1 MIKRLHIAFALY
13 MIMLYATPAYSIN
26 FFFSHLGVEEG
37 LSQVSVLEIFQDSD
51 GYIWFGTRNGANRY
65 DGYEFVV
72 YQNEVN
78 NKATLTDNYIRG
90 FAEDARKNIWIAT
103 SNGINC
109 IDYKTKKI
117 TRFYPKSINKECS
130 TNIINRLLQHSD
142 GNVYAFCNRSIF
154 KCSMDQTIETVF
166 PDTVIASAAHSVAQA
181 PDKDIYV
188 GTENSG
194 LYIYSE
200 NWKLKQH
207 IPVDDAIATLLPD
220 ENGDIWMGLNETGIC
235 LFNKER
241 QIFTRLHKGNT
252 GLSNN
257 SVRTFVPYSDSS
269 ILVGTFRGLH
279 ILDKK
284 GLTVTPANIN
294 IAGKGGLSH
303 YSIYSMLI
311 DKDQTLWIG
320 TYSAG
325 VNYHSP
331 FYKPVSYITPNE
343 YAGIIGKGQ
352 QDKDGNMWFA
362 TEGAGLFYYNPQ
374 NGQQQLYPIKPLLE
388 GNYETNIIKSILIK
402 GDSILCSTHFGSV
415 YSFSIRNKQYKKLYD
430 FRYND
435 IFTLYI
441 DKSNRFWIPTN
452 SDQDLVMVDKG
463 IQTNRFMADGISRP
477 FKGVTVIHELEP
489 DLFLFGTLSD
499 SLYLYDIKKE
509 TVRNLSS
516 ELQPDPQFERLGN
529 ITAIA
534 QDEEGFVWIATNK
547 NGLYRL
553 NRNLKLA
560 KHYQQE
566 DGLSDSNIN
575 SLTIDRHQDIWVT
588 TGKSL
593 YKLNRSTDIFSEMKI
608 TDIPVMEFTRY
619 SSNSISSDGNLY
631 FPGDKGVLFF
641 NPDKM
646 VVNPNIPPVHITS
659 LIINNKDDMTGDLEE
674 RNITLASDQNN
685 ITFRYTALNFIHS
698 ERNRYAYK
706 LEGADPTWHTVG
718 NRREAYY
725 SNLAPGT
732 YTFRVKASNND
743 DVWNP
748 EEATLRITINPPFY
762 KTWWAY
768 LLYICIITFAIVKI
782 IRHQHNKHERERE
795 LRYKQMEQ
803 DKTNELHEER
813 MRMFTNFSH
822 ELRTPLTLI
831 INPLNDLMQYVSFS
845 PEVKETLQ
853 LIKKNTGR
861 MLLLVNNLMDIQ
873 KYEAGQTVLQKTG
886 FNFSAFIRE
895 MYHSFESVANN
906 RKIRFTLENELPE
919 TYQVC
924 FDEAEIEKVFFNLLS
939 NAFKFTPSEGQVT
952 IRVSTVTQAECE
964 LLPHFP
970 PQCSTILVEAQY
982 LFIEVTDTGKG
993 FSEQEAEKIFE
1004 PFYRSQED
1012 IHRQIS
1018 GTGIGLSL
1026 TRSIILQHNGCIWTE
1041 SSEAEGTH
1049 FMFLLPDTEKQ
1060 EERQTES
1067 PILPKSAEISK
1078 QFDLLVEEA
1087 ENKNKQTVLLVD
1099 DNQEVLQYLEQQLS
1113 LDYII
1118 VKAFNGKEALA
1129 MIEKSYPHIVV
1140 SDVMMP
1146 EINGLELCKR
1156 IKENQNYC
1164 HIPVILLTAKSMISQ
1179 IEEGLDAGADDYIV
1193 KPFQISLL
1201 KARIRNI
1208 LSLREKMK
1216 NMYGETLSLKQLGV
1230 EEPKE
1235 HNDFLSRYIEIV
1247 KANISNPELDVS
1259 VIYEALGMSRTNFYR
1274 KVKTT
1279 TGLSPI
1285 ELIKNIRLEA
1295 GAKLLKESDMN
1306 VSEIAQHIGFSS
1318 RSYFA
1323 RSFKAVY
1330 GMSPTEYQGT
1340 VSQNEK

>member
-1 MIKRLHIAFALY
+1 MIKKHYIAFTLY
-13 MIMLYATPAYSIN
+13 MIMLYAAPAYSIN

-78 NKATLTDNYIRG
+78 NNATLTDNYIRG

-117 TRFYPKSINKECS
+117 TRFYPKSIDKECS
-130 TNIINRLLQHSD
+130 TNITYRLLQHSD
-142 GNVYAFCNRSIF
+142 GNVYAFCNQSIF
-154 KCSMDQTIETVF
+154 KCSMDQTVEALF
-166 PDTVIASAAHSVAQA
+166 PDTTILSPTFSVAQA
-181 PDKDIYV
+181 PDKDIYI

-207 IPVDDAIATLLPD
+207 VPVDDAITTILPD
-220 ENGDIWMGLNETGIC
+220 NNGDIWLGLDEKGIC
-235 LFNKER
+235 LFNKEK
-241 QIFTRLHKGNT
+241 QSFTWLHKDNT
-252 GLSNN
+252 HLSNN
-257 SVRTFVPYSDSS
+257 FVRTFVPYSDSS
-269 ILVGTFRGLH
+269 ILIGTFRGLN

-284 GLTVTPANIN
+284 TLAINPANVN
-294 IAGKGGLSH
+294 IAGEGGLSH
-303 YSIYSMLI
+303 YSIHSMLI

-331 FYKPVSYITPNE
+331 FYRPASYITPDE

-362 TEGAGLFYYNPQ
+362 TEGAGLFYYNPE
-374 NGQQQLYPIKPLLE
+374 NGQQQLYPIKPLHE

-430 FRYND
+430 FRHND
-435 IFTLYI
+435 IFSLYI
-441 DKSNRFWIPTN
+441 DQSNRFWIPTN

-463 IQTNRFMADGISRP
+463 IQTNRFMADHVSRP

-489 DLFLFGTLSD
+489 DQFLFGTLSD

-516 ELQPDPQFERLGN
+516 ELLPDPKFERLGN

-534 QDEEGFVWIATNK
+534 QDDEGYVWIATNK

-566 DGLSDSNIN
+566 DGLSDSYIN

-608 TDIPVMEFTRY
+608 ADIPAMEFTRY
-619 SSNSISSDGNLY
+619 SSNSISADGNLY

-646 VVNPNIPPVHITS
+646 MVNPSIPPVHITS
-659 LIINNKDDMTGDLEE
+659 LLVNNENDITGDIEN
-674 RNITLASDQNN
+674 RHITLASDQNN

-725 SNLAPGT
+725 SNLAPGS

-803 DKTNELHEER
+803 DKINELHEER

-970 PQCSTILVEAQY
+970 PQCSSILVEAQY

-993 FSEQEAEKIFE
+993 FSKQEAEKIFE

-1060 EERQTES
+1060 EEGQTES
-1067 PILPKSAEISK
+1067 PIQPKSAEISK

-1118 VKAFNGKEALA
+1118 AKAFNGKEALA

-1216 NMYGETLSLKQLGV
+1216 TMYGETLSLKQLGV

>member
-1 MIKRLHIAFALY
+1 MIKRLYTAFIIY
-13 MIMLYATPAYSIN
+13 MVMLYATPAYSIN
-26 FFFSHLGVEEG
+26 FFFSHLGVEDG
-37 LSQVSVLEIFQDSD
+37 LSQVSVLDIFQDSD

-65 DGYEFVV
+65 DGYEFVI

-78 NKATLTDNYIRG
+78 NNATLTDNYIRG
-90 FAEDARKNIWIAT
+90 FAEDDRKNIWIAT

-109 IDYKTKKI
+109 IDHTTKKI
-117 TRFYPKSINKECS
+117 IRFYPKSIDKKCT
-130 TNIINRLLQHSD
+130 TNAAVRLLKHSD
-142 GNVYAFCNRSIF
+142 GNVYAFCNQSIF
-154 KCSMDQTIETVF
+154 KCSMDQTVEPIL
-166 PDTVIASAAHSVAQA
+166 PDTVISSPAHSVAQA
-181 PDKDIYV
+181 PDEDIYI
-188 GTENSG
+188 GTESSG
-194 LYIYSE
+194 LYIYSG

-207 IPVDDAIATLLPD
+207 IPVDGTITAILPD
-220 ENGDIWMGLNETGIC
+220 EGGNIWLGLDEAGIC

-241 QIFTRLHKGNT
+241 QTFTWLHKDNT
-252 GLSNN
+252 CLSNN
-257 SVRTFVPYSDSS
+257 SIRTLVPYSDSS
-269 ILVGTFRGLH
+269 ILIGTFRGLN

-284 GLTVTPANIN
+284 ELAIAPADIN

-303 YSIYSMLI
+303 YSIHSMMI

-331 FYKPVSYITPNE
+331 FYRPVSYITPNE

-352 QDKDGNMWFA
+352 QDKNGNMWFA
-362 TEGAGLFYYNPQ
+362 TEGAGLFYYNPES
-374 NGQQQLYPIKPLLE
+374 GRQQLYPIKPLHE
-388 GNYETNIIKSILIK
+388 GNYEINIIKSILIQ

-415 YSFSIRNKQYKKLYD
+415 YLFSIRDKQYKKLYD
-430 FRYND
+430 FRHND
-435 IFTLYI
+435 IFSLYI
-441 DKSNRFWIPTN
+441 DKKGRLWIPTN
-452 SDQDLVMVDKG
+452 SSQDLVMVDRGK
-463 IQTNRFMADGISRP
+463 QVNRFMADGVSRP
-477 FKGVTVIHELEP
+477 FRWVTVIHELEP

-509 TVRNLSS
+509 TVRNLST
-516 ELQPDPQFERLGN
+516 ELQPNPKFEKLGN
-529 ITAIA
+529 ITAIT
-534 QDEEGFVWIATNK
+534 QDNEGNVWIATNK

-560 KHYQQE
+560 KHYQKE
-566 DGLSDSNIN
+566 DGLSDSYIN
-575 SLTIDRHQDIWVT
+575 SLTIDRHQNIWVT

-593 YKLNRSTDIFSEMKI
+593 YKLNRTTDIFNEMKI
-608 TDIPVMEFTRY
+608 ADIPAMEFTRF
-619 SSNSISSDGNLY
+619 SGNSISDDGSIY
-631 FPGDKGVLFF
+631 FEDGG
-641 NPDKM
+641 
-646 VVNPNIPPVHITS
+646 
-659 LIINNKDDMTGDLEE
+659 
-674 RNITLASDQNN
+674 ITLASDQNS

-698 ERNRYAYK
+698 ERNQYAYK

-732 YTFRVKASNND
+732 YTFRIKASNND
-743 DVWNP
+743 NVWNS
-748 EEATLRITINPPFY
+748 EEATLRITIDPPFY

-768 LLYICIITFAIVKI
+768 LLYFSIITFIIVKI
-782 IRHQHNKHERERE
+782 IRHQHDKHERERE

-803 DKTNELHEER
+803 DKVNELHEER

-845 PEVKETLQ
+845 PEIKETLQ

-873 KYEAGQTVLQKTG
+873 KYEAGKTILQKTS

-895 MYHSFESVANN
+895 MYHSFESVAGN
-906 RKIRFTLENELPE
+906 REIRFTLDNELPE

-924 FDEAEIEKVFFNLLS
+924 FDEAEIEKIFFNLLS

-952 IRVSTVTQAECE
+952 IRVSTITQAECE

-970 PQCSTILVEAQY
+970 AQYSSILVEARY
-982 LFIEVTDTGKG
+982 LFIEVADTGKG

-1041 SSEAEGTH
+1041 SSEAEGTR
-1049 FMFLLPDTEKQ
+1049 FLFLLPDTEKQ
-1060 EERQTES
+1060 EEGQDES
-1067 PILPKSAEISK
+1067 PVLSKSAEISK
-1078 QFDLLVEEA
+1078 KFDLLVEETR
-1087 ENKNKQTVLLVD
+1087 NKNKQTILLAD
-1099 DNQEVLQYLEQQLS
+1099 DNQEVLQYLEQQLC
-1113 LDYII
+1113 LDYVV

-1129 MIEKSYPHIVV
+1129 MIEESYPHIVI

-1146 EINGLELCKR
+1146 EMNGLELCKR

-1216 NMYGETLSLKQLGV
+1216 TMYGETLSLKQFGV

-1235 HNDFLSRYIEIV
+1235 HDDFLARYIKIV

-1274 KVKTT
+1274 KVKTV

-1306 VSEIAQHIGFSS
+1306 ISEIAQHIGFSS

-1330 GMSPTEYQGT
+1330 GMSPTEYQET
-1340 VSQNEK
+1340 ESQN

>member
-1 MIKRLHIAFALY
+1 MIKRLYTILIIY
-13 MIMLYATPAYSIN
+13 MVMLYATPAYSIN
-26 FFFSHLGVEEG
+26 FFFSHLGVEDG
-37 LSQVSVLEIFQDSD
+37 LSQVSVLDIFQDSD

-78 NKATLTDNYIRG
+78 NNATLTDNYIRG
-90 FAEDARKNIWIAT
+90 FAEDDRKNIWIAT

-117 TRFYPKSINKECS
+117 TRFYPKSIDKECT
-130 TNIINRLLQHSD
+130 TNIINRLLKHSD

-154 KCSMDQTIETVF
+154 KCNMNQTVEAIF
-166 PDTVIASAAHSVAQA
+166 PDITPPSTVYSAVQA
-181 PDKDIYV
+181 PNKDIYI
-188 GTENSG
+188 GTENNG

-200 NWKLKQH
+200 NWMLKQH
-207 IPVDDAIATLLPD
+207 ITVEKTIVSILPD
-220 ENGDIWMGLNETGIC
+220 DNGIWLGMDETGIC
-235 LFNKER
+235 FFNKEK
-241 QIFTRLHKGNT
+241 QTFTQLNKDNT
-252 GLSNN
+252 HLSDNWI
-257 SVRTFVPYSDSS
+257 RTLISYNDST
-269 ILVGTFRGLH
+269 ILVGTFRGLNV
-279 ILDKK
+279 LNKK
-284 GLTVTPANIN
+284 NLTITPANID
-294 IAGKGGLSH
+294 IAGEGGLSH
-303 YSIYSMLI
+303 FSIHSMLI
-311 DKDQTLWIG
+311 DKQQTLWIG

-325 VNYHSP
+325 INYHSS
-331 FYKPVSYITPNE
+331 FYRPISYITPNE
-343 YAGIIGKGQ
+343 FAGIIGKGQ
-352 QDKDGNMWFA
+352 QADDGNMWFA
-362 TEGAGLFYYNPQ
+362 TEGAGLFCYNPK
-374 NGQQQLYPIKPLLE
+374 NGEQQLYPIQPSSPK
-388 GNYETNIIKSILIK
+388 NFETNIIKSILIQ

-415 YSFSIRNKQYKKLYD
+415 YLFSIQKKQYKKLYD
-430 FRYND
+430 FQQND
-435 IFTLYI
+435 ILSLYI
-441 DKSNRFWIPTN
+441 DQNQRLWIPTN
-452 SDQDLVMVDKG
+452 SNRHLVMVDKG
-463 IQTNRFMADGISRP
+463 KQTDQFVVNGTPRSFQH
-477 FKGVTVIHELEP
+477 VTVVHELEP
-489 DLFLFGTLSD
+489 NLFLFGTLSD
-499 SLYLYDIKKE
+499 SLYLYDAKKQ
-509 TVRNLSS
+509 TVQNLFAK
-516 ELQPDPQFERLGN
+516 LQVNTEFEKLGN
-529 ITAIA
+529 ITAII
-534 QDEEGFVWIATNK
+534 QDNKRDVYIATNK

-553 NRNLKLA
+553 DQNLKLT
-560 KHYQQE
+560 KHYQKE
-566 DGLSDSNIN
+566 DGLSDSYIN
-575 SLTIDRHQDIWVT
+575 SLTIDTYQNIWVT

-593 YKLNRSTDIFSEMKI
+593 YRLDRATDTFVEIKI
-608 TDIPVMEFTRY
+608 TNVPVMEFTRF
-619 SSNSISSDGNLY
+619 SGNSISDQGCIYL
-631 FPGDKGVLFF
+631 PGDKGILSFT
-641 NPDKM
+641 PDTIK
-646 VVNPNIPPVHITS
+646 VNPYIPPVYINS
-659 LIINNKDDMTGDLEE
+659 LIINNEKDFIG
-674 RNITLASDQNN
+674 NVKGKSITLQSDQNN
-685 ITFRYTALNFIHS
+685 ITLKYTALNFIHS
-698 ERNRYAYK
+698 ERNQFIYK
-706 LEGADPTWHTVG
+706 LDGADPTWHTVG
-718 NRREAYY
+718 TRREAYY
-725 SNLAPGT
+725 SNLAPGF
-732 YTFRVKASNND
+732 YTFRIKASNND
-743 DVWNP
+743 GIWNP
-748 EEATLRITINPPFY
+748 KESILHIIIKPPFY

-768 LLYICIITFAIVKI
+768 LLYICFLLFLIIWI
-782 IRHQHNKHERERE
+782 IRHQHDKHERERE

-803 DKTNELHEER
+803 DKVNELHEER

-845 PEVKETLQ
+845 PEIKETLQ

-873 KYEAGQTVLQKTG
+873 KYEAGKTILQKTS

-906 RKIRFTLENELPE
+906 REIRFTLDNELPDR
-919 TYQVC
+919 YQVC
-924 FDEAEIEKVFFNLLS
+924 FDEAEIEKIFFNLLS
-939 NAFKFTPSEGQVT
+939 NAFKFTPSKGHVT
-952 IRVSTVTQAECE
+952 IRVSTITQAECE

-970 PQCSTILVEAQY
+970 AQYSSILVETKY

-1041 SSEAEGTH
+1041 SSETKGTR

-1060 EERQTES
+1060 EERQDES
-1067 PILPKSAEISK
+1067 PVLSKSAEISK
-1078 QFDLLVEEA
+1078 KFDLLVEETQ
-1087 ENKNKQTVLLVD
+1087 NRNKQTVLLAD

-1113 LDYII
+1113 LDYIVI
-1118 VKAFNGKEALA
+1118 KAFNGKEALA
-1129 MIEKSYPHIVV
+1129 MIEESYPHIVI

-1146 EINGLELCKR
+1146 EMNGLELCKR

-1208 LSLREKMK
+1208 LSLRDKMK
-1216 NMYGETLSLKQLGV
+1216 TMYGETLSLKQFGV

-1235 HNDFLSRYIEIV
+1235 HDDFLARYIEIV
-1247 KANISNPELDVS
+1247 KANISNPELDVA

-1274 KVKTT
+1274 KVKTV

-1330 GMSPTEYQGT
+1330 GMSPTEYQET
-1340 VSQNEK
+1340 TSQN